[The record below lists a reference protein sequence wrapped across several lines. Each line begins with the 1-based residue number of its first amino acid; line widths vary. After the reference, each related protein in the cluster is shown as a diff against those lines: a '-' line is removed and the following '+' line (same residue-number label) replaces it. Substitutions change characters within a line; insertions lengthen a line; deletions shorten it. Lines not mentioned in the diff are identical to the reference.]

1 MTRSLASEKFAEITI
16 LPMGLCYVIFAFY
29 WREQPLGLRWARIY
43 KPDHMTTLFG
53 LVGVAPFCAEFVLL
67 AFRKASTC
75 SPRFAVGT
83 SQSEHPCFWARAH
96 PPVSF
101 ELVFCKAASPHP
113 NGPPALAHPWADILT
128 VVHRA
133 RSGVKR

>member
-83 SQSEHPCFWARAH
+83 AGGNVTACHLADA
-96 PPVSF
+96 PPV
-101 ELVFCKAASPHP
+101 A
-113 NGPPALAHPWADILT
+113 
-128 VVHRA
+128 
-133 RSGVKR
+133 

>member
-1 MTRSLASEKFAEITI
+1 MVNGRTTPVVAAERTLLGLDDAKPCLREIRRNYNLADGPALESLHFRI
-16 LPMGLCYVIFAFY
+16 LLA
-29 WREQPLGLRWARIY
+29 EQPLGLRWARIY

-83 SQSEHPCFWARAH
+83 SQSEHLRLRKCA
-96 PPVSF
+96 VGIS
-101 ELVFCKAASPHP
+101 
-113 NGPPALAHPWADILT
+113 
-128 VVHRA
+128 
-133 RSGVKR
+133 